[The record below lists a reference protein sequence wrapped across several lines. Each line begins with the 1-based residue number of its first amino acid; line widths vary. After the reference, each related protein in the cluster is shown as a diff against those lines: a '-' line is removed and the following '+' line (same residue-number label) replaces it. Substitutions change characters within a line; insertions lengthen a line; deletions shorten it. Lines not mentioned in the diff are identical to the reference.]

1 MLATQHMFQTSHLPS
16 CIFQRIM
23 AFRMLN
29 KKSHVPQAQ
38 NRYGFVLFK
47 NLLHKSSAP
56 RMHVW
61 QVLAGTV
68 DFRLFMLDKPFSPNQ
83 SLQVTALFPI
93 QQSETTNDST
103 IWFVDSTHGHV
114 HWNDWLIRSTHHFY
128 LKTAPCRLMPPAI
141 PVYLPASWRLV
152 HGEGISVRST

>member
-1 MLATQHMFQTSHLPS
+1 MARSHGLGDWGAYNVCFHIVTFQTRLG
-16 CIFQRIM
+16 
-23 AFRMLN
+23 
-29 KKSHVPQAQ
+29 QAQ
-38 NRYGFVLFK
+38 NRHGFVLFK

-61 QVLAGTV
+61 QLLAGTV

-83 SLQVTALFPI
+83 SLQATALFPI

-114 HWNDWLIRSTHHFY
+114 HWNDWLIRSTQHFY
-128 LKTAPCRLMPPAI
+128 HLPSHAPCHP
-141 PVYLPASWRLV
+141 
-152 HGEGISVRST
+152 SVSARVLAFGPR